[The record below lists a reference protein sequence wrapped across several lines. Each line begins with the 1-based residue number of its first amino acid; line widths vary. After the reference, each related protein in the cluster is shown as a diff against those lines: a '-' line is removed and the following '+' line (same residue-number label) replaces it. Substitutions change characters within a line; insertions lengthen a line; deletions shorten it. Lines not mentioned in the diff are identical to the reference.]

1 MATRYDPYAPRCLG
15 FLYLAGAW
23 IWLKSYLNTA
33 DSLWMADIQWFPHLV
48 CLPVPTYTW
57 ATQHASVMPA
67 RARRTNPLSYD
78 PERYK
83 ARNAI
88 EDTKP

>member
-1 MATRYDPYAPRCLG
+1 
-15 FLYLAGAW
+15 
-23 IWLKSYLNTA
+23 
-33 DSLWMADIQWFPHLV
+33 MADIQWFPHLV

-57 ATQHASVMPA
+57 ATQHASVMPV
-67 RARRTNPLSYD
+67 RARRTNPQSYD